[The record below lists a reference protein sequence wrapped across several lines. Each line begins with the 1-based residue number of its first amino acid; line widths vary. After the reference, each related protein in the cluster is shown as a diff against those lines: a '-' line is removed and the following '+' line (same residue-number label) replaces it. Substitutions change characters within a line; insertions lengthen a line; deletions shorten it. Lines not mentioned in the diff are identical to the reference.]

1 MAILNKPIYIIL
13 LHWKD
18 TDDRKSVNEFRK
30 SENHVLLLRPERQ
43 TISHLISVS
52 KEGNSTTETDTS
64 DTYAVNFVQ

>member
-30 SENHVLLLRPERQ
+30 SENHVLLLRLERQ
-43 TISHLISVS
+43 TISHAPDIS
-52 KEGNSTTETDTS
+52 E
-64 DTYAVNFVQ
+64 

>member
-52 KEGNSTTETDTS
+52 KEGNGTTETDTS
-64 DTYAVNFVQ
+64 DTYAVNFVR

>member
-52 KEGNSTTETDTS
+52 KEGNGTTETDTS

>member
-43 TISHLISVS
+43 TISHLISAS
-52 KEGNSTTETDTS
+52 KEGNGTTETDTS
-64 DTYAVNFVQ
+64 NTYAVSFGQ